1 MRARTA
7 YRPAGRNAAHDGH
20 ACAPRQARSEAR
32 SQRRSAVLK
41 GQRPPAS
48 CSAQLDE
55 TIYASSMSAS
65 VRVVIIC
72 RVATVWR
79 VVFLRSR
86 VRACACVS
94 VCDPQSALMAWC
106 FGRQVR
112 RCVVSCHEPYLS
124 AHKHAMH
131 PSPTC
136 VHEANVCSTRH
147 PASPSAVCGR
157 RWPVL
162 RRPRRG
168 PHTTALQ

>member
-1 MRARTA
+1 MLACAPDELMAATPTHLSVWHGSRASRHRALPLLTSLADVKVRARTA

-86 VRACACVS
+86 VRAC
-94 VCDPQSALMAWC
+94 
-106 FGRQVR
+106 G
-112 RCVVSCHEPYLS
+112 
-124 AHKHAMH
+124 
-131 PSPTC
+131 C
-136 VHEANVCSTRH
+136 VHVYLYATR
-147 PASPSAVCGR
+147 SP
-157 RWPVL
+157 
-162 RRPRRG
+162 
-168 PHTTALQ
+168 H